1 MLSRS
6 LSMQPD
12 SFYWQWLAWNWR
24 ASLMFL
30 LHWLTIWPLA
40 GFWFKH
46 PLHAS
51 HRLLYRRLWKI
62 NEGGKVNKG
71 GFRRSSFT
79 SIHLFSNSL
88 SECWGMP
95 QPQSL
100 SDWILVMYF
109 TCLGLSFLLPDIF
122 SSCSLAK
129 SSRWLVK
136 VKYSYLLGFARFIH
150 YNVKLTLDN

>member
-12 SFYWQWLAWNWR
+12 SFHWQWLAWNWR

-40 GFWFKH
+40 GFRFKH

-79 SIHLFSNSL
+79 SMHLFSKSL
-88 SECWGMP
+88 SECWGTR
-95 QPQSL
+95 QPQSV

-122 SSCSLAK
+122 FPHP
-129 SSRWLVK
+129 LVK
-136 VKYSYLLGFARFIH
+136 SISWRVKVRYLHQSGFAGF
-150 YNVKLTLDN
+150 Y